1 MVYFKS
7 ILSFVFIGM
16 LVSTSESTSVV
27 TCMLCQVLSEPL
39 EKEMTPT
46 ATVNAMFKKCDKMGL
61 MEPVCEQ
68 FVSENVKI
76 CSNVFDREHQRTA
89 YARQCG
95 SVKFK
100 GNWRIC
106 ISYCE

>member
-7 ILSFVFIGM
+7 ILSFVFIGF
-16 LVSTSESTSVV
+16 LVSASESTSVV

-68 FVSENVKI
+68 FVSENVKDM
-76 CSNVFDREHQRTA
+76 FQRV
-89 YARQCG
+89 RQGTPTDSLCQTMR
-95 SVKFK
+95 F
-100 GNWRIC
+100 
-106 ISYCE
+106 CEI